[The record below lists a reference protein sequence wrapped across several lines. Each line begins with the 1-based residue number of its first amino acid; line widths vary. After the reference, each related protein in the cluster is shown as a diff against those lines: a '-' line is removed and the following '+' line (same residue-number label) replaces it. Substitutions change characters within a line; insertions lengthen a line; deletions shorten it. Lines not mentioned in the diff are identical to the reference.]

1 MTVKFVSAKDVAQ
14 EVFQREPVHILDVR
28 TKEATEDW
36 HIEGDNVN
44 LINIP
49 FKELSDSDSA
59 ELKALPKDQPLY
71 TICGKGND
79 SQKAAAY
86 LQENGFGN
94 VYSIEGGMAAWS
106 EQLEPVK
113 IGEVE
118 GGAIY
123 QFVRLGKGC
132 LSYLIESDGEAAV
145 VDASRVTEN
154 YEKFAKDKGIKI
166 KYVIDTHLHADH
178 ISGGKKLAD
187 ATGATYYLPPE
198 DAEEVVFGFEPATDG
213 LKLEVGSTTVEA
225 VYSPGHT
232 IGSTTFVVGQKYLLT
247 GDILFVESIGRPDL
261 AGKAEDWAEDLYET
275 LYRRYKELA
284 GDLLVLPAH
293 YAEVSEMNEDGSV
306 SEKLS
311 VLYKN
316 NEGLQIQDEAKFIK
330 KVTQGLKAQPNAYE
344 DIRQTNMGK
353 INPPADEAKEMET
366 GPNNCAV

>member
-1 MTVKFVSAKDVAQ
+1 MAVKFISAKEVAHQ
-14 EVFQREPVHILDVR
+14 VFNRENVQLLDVR
-28 TKEATEDW
+28 SKESAADW
-36 HIEGDNVN
+36 HIEGETVN

-49 FKELSDSDSA
+49 FKELRDSGSA
-59 ELKALPKDQPLY
+59 ELEELPKDQPLY
-71 TICGKGND
+71 TVCAKGND

-86 LQENGFGN
+86 LQDNGFTN
-94 VYSIEGGMAAWS
+94 VYSIDGGMAAWS
-106 EQLEPVK
+106 EQLEPIK
-113 IGEVE
+113 IGEVA

-154 YEKFAKDKGIKI
+154 YEKFAQEKGIRI

-187 ATGATYYLPPE
+187 AAGATYYLPPD
-198 DAEEVVFGFEPATDG
+198 DAEEVVFEYEPATDG
-213 LKLEVGSTTVEA
+213 LKLEVGSTAIEA

-232 IGSTTFVVGQKYLLT
+232 IGSTTFVVGDKYLLT

-284 GDLLVLPAH
+284 DDLLVLPAH
-293 YAEVSEMNEDGSV
+293 YADVSEMNEDGSI
-306 SEKLS
+306 SAKLS
-311 VLYKN
+311 VLYQN

-330 KVTQGLKAQPNAYE
+330 RVTQGLKAQPNAYE

-353 INPPADEAKEMET
+353 IKPPVEEAKEMET

>member
-1 MTVKFVSAKDVAQ
+1 MTVKFVSAKEVAHQ
-14 EVFQREPVHILDVR
+14 VFKRESVQILDVR
-28 TKEATEDW
+28 KKDASEDW
-36 HIEGDNVN
+36 HIEGDTVN

-59 ELKALPKDQPLY
+59 ELNELPKDEPLY
-71 TICGKGND
+71 TVCAKGND
-79 SQKAAAY
+79 SQKAASF
-86 LQENGFGN
+86 LQDQGFTN
-94 VYSIEGGMAAWS
+94 VYSIDGGMAAWS
-106 EQLEPVK
+106 EQLEAVK

-154 YEKFAKDKGIKI
+154 YEKFAKEKGIKI

-187 ATGATYYLPPE
+187 AAGAAYYLPPE
-198 DAEEVVFGFEPATDG
+198 DAEEVVFSFEKATDG
-213 LKLEVGSTTVEA
+213 LKLQVGSTTIEA

-232 IGSTTFVVGQKYLLT
+232 IGSTTFVVGDKYLLT

-275 LYRRYKELA
+275 LYSRYKELA
-284 GDLLVLPAH
+284 DDLLVLPAH
-293 YAEVSEMNEDGSV
+293 YAEVHEMNEDGSI
-306 SEKLS
+306 SAKLS
-311 VLYKN
+311 DLYQN

-330 KVTQGLKAQPNAYE
+330 RVTQGLKDQPNAYE

-353 INPPADEAKEMET
+353 IKPPLDEAKEMET